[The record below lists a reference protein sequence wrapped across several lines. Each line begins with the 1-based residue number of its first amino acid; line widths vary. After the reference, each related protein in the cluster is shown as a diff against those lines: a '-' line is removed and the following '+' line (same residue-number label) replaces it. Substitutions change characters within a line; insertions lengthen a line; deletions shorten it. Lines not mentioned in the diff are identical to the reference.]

1 MVEGL
6 PASLGL
12 SWQHGR
18 LVTLSIGSHQP
29 LAFSHNPQGFEQQR
43 SNGQGFALRHEWTPT
58 GLLTRQKLETDAG
71 QVSDTLE
78 RRYQYDA
85 LDRLTGISDSHWGD
99 QAFRLNGTGQI
110 TAERRDKNRE
120 RQARLFG
127 YDSEQNLCDVAYVAP
142 GATRQDA
149 TTETAQYDVAGRII
163 RRGDSWYQYDDCG
176 RLVMKRRTPAGFR
189 PQETRYKWNVH
200 DRLVRIQLPDGARWR
215 YRYDP
220 FKPDGNGY
228 SPLMLAV
235 RYASLP
241 VVHTLLKHAD
251 ASQLLSFI
259 SNDGSTVLHA
269 VCLREDRTT
278 AEKLFRILEIKF
290 APAWK
295 TNEHGITP
303 LHYAA
308 WKGHVGIVDGCCK
321 RGVDVNTADTSGN
334 TALHTAIMFDTG
346 ATSEADVLSIVTT
359 LITAG
364 ADPSAVNAQGE
375 TALSLAAQ
383 RNLPSVTAFIARITT
398 ALPPHHTTTLLS

>member
-29 LAFSHNPQGFEQQR
+29 LAFSHNSQGFEQQR

-189 PQETRYKWNVH
+189 PQETRYEWNVH

-220 FKPDGNGY
+220 FGRRVSKVREGNVPSAQSVARIDYRRDGDQLVGQQHY
-228 SPLMLAV
+228 LA
-235 RYASLP
+235 
-241 VVHTLLKHAD
+241 
-251 ASQLLSFI
+251 
-259 SNDGSTVLHA
+259 DGSAARQIQWVY
-269 VCLREDRTT
+269 EPGS
-278 AEKLFRILEIKF
+278 FR
-290 APAWK
+290 
-295 TNEHGITP
+295 P
-303 LHYAA
+303 LAQLDA
-308 WKGHVGIVDGCCK
+308 
-321 RGVDVNTADTSGN
+321 RG
-334 TALHTAIMFDTG
+334 
-346 ATSEADVLSIVTT
+346 
-359 LITAG
+359 
-364 ADPSAVNAQGE
+364 
-375 TALSLAAQ
+375 
-383 RNLPSVTAFIARITT
+383 
-398 ALPPHHTTTLLS
+398 